1 MQGEL
6 LFRNLQ
12 IHYFVLYFKSQVKN
26 ILDQQV
32 QEESDSS
39 EKPSQE
45 SKQNA
50 DVPVPEPTREEVI
63 TATMRELEKIKNS
76 TLGAAY
82 VDSSK

>member
-1 MQGEL
+1 MK
-6 LFRNLQ
+6 FA
-12 IHYFVLYFKSQVKN
+12 FVLYFKSQVKN
-26 ILDQQV
+26 ILDKQV
-32 QEESDSS
+32 QEESDPS
-39 EKPSQE
+39 EKPPQE

-50 DVPVPEPTREEVI
+50 DVPAPEPTREEVI